1 MSQTALYR
9 SELFLSALIFPCFL
23 LMEPHLLHFVHPWG
37 PRYKKDGDL
46 LEYEHRERLEH
57 LSWDD
62 RLRELGW
69 RREGTRETL

>member
-46 LEYEHRERLEH
+46 LEYEHREGHEGAQRAGAPL
-57 LSWDD
+57 
-62 RLRELGW
+62 LG
-69 RREGTRETL
+69 